1 MAMNGDARGDVD
13 YDAVTAINPNFS
25 KLSSGEM
32 NTLKNYFEVLF
43 TADTGY
49 IQSNAD
55 VVPTAHSGENLS
67 APAGQPVTIPSTA
80 NPGDTSTGSTT
91 TDEECTGKGSIQ

>member
-1 MAMNGDARGDVD
+1 MAMNGDDRGDTD

-25 KLSSGEM
+25 KLSSGEKA
-32 NTLKNYFEVLF
+32 TLKNYFEVLF

-49 IQSNAD
+49 IQGNAD

-67 APAGQPVTIPSTA
+67 APAGQPVLIPDTS
-80 NPGDTSTGSTT
+80 NPGDPSTGNTT
-91 TDEECTGKGSIQ
+91 ADEECVGKGSIQ